1 MKKKT
6 LQEFTPFGTRVEVY
20 RSLNSTQKR
29 ARRIFA
35 DKKEEALII
44 SSGQTEGEGRRGRR
58 WQSPEGGLYFSLIIK
73 DNPDS
78 FLSASIKAL
87 LAALKAAEKQEVAME
102 WKWPNDL
109 TNGGKKNGGKKIGG
123 ILCEK
128 PEPGWII
135 AGFGINTGIKLNE
148 LPGSLQ
154 NRSAVCDIKRG
165 RFVEDLIGLFKK
177 YMPLKKLSGEI
188 KEYLEERLELKGENI
203 IVGLYEGM
211 VLGIENDGSIKLDVK
226 GDIKKIS
233 HGSPEV
239 LNPPPNIDKNI
250 VVIDIGNSSA
260 RIGYAAGGNILKA
273 ADIVVEPEKTFP
285 ARLVKQAREL
295 IVGRSKPDAVGL
307 SSVTDRVRK
316 SLINKLEVEFDLK
329 VSEVNRDNCAG
340 LKLDISKNTVVGAD
354 RLANAVAVRDYYG
367 GPAIVVDLGTAN
379 TFDVIDPI
387 GVYLG
392 GVISPGIESM
402 KDALVARADK
412 IGNFKN
418 KIPAAAIGKDTLSCL
433 NSGFYYTLTGQINEI
448 LSQLKKE
455 IDGNFKIIFTGGG
468 IKTLNREYLQDFI
481 VDPDITLKGLV
492 AITG

>member
-1 MKKKT
+1 MNKKA
-6 LQEFTPFGTRVEVY
+6 LQEFTVFGTRVEVY

-35 DKKEEALII
+35 DKKEEALIV

-58 WQSPEGGLYFSLIIK
+58 WHSPEGGLYFSLIIK

-78 FLSASIKAL
+78 LLPASIKAL
-87 LAALKAAEKQEVAME
+87 LAALKAAEKQGVAME

-109 TNGGKKNGGKKIGG
+109 IYGGKKNGG

-165 RFVEDLIGLFKK
+165 RFVKDLIGLFKK
-177 YMPLKKLSGEI
+177 YMPLEKLSGEI
-188 KEYLEERLELKGENI
+188 KEYLEERLVLKGKNI
-203 IVGLYEGM
+203 IVGLYEGA
-211 VLGIENDGSIKLDVK
+211 VLGVENDGSIKLDVN

-233 HGSPEV
+233 HGSPAV
-239 LNPPPNIDKNI
+239 LNSPPNIDKNI

-260 RIGYAAGGNILKA
+260 RIGYAAGGNILNA

-295 IVGRSKPDAVGL
+295 IAGRSKPDAVGL

-316 SLINKLEVEFDLK
+316 SSINKLEVEFDLK

-340 LKLDISKNTVVGAD
+340 LNLDISKDTAVGAD

-402 KDALVARADK
+402 KDALAARADK
-412 IGNFKN
+412 LGNFKN

-455 IDGNFKIIFTGGG
+455 IDDNFKIIFTGGG
-468 IKTLNREYLQDFI
+468 IKMLDREYLQDFI